1 MIQTLVRVIRF
12 VGVCCAVSLNSLAL
26 FRREAHT
33 HFHRRCCAR
42 KERSGALSCAS
53 PAIRELT
60 YILLS
65 LEKSLCSR
73 LCEFVGVGKEI
84 EGEIEGRERCGAFTD
99 LS

>member
-65 LEKSLCSR
+65 LERKLVQQTVN
-73 LCEFVGVGKEI
+73 LWG
-84 EGEIEGRERCGAFTD
+84 
-99 LS
+99 

>member
-1 MIQTLVRVIRF
+1 MERV
-12 VGVCCAVSLNSLAL
+12 
-26 FRREAHT
+26 
-33 HFHRRCCAR
+33 
-42 KERSGALSCAS
+42 LSCAS
-53 PAIRELT
+53 TAVRELT

-84 EGEIEGRERCGAFTD
+84 EGESEREESAVAHSLI